1 MKQLQVVA
9 AADQPLSPQQK
20 KFNQL
25 VKRIDVARRRLAA
38 WVEHAPL
45 YVQAYH
51 HRAQP
56 LRMELVG
63 LQQQMVRR
71 LDEMSATPGGSKQ
84 GGWSKAQRETMSR
97 VICEVTAHLIDDEDT
112 APEIA
117 AELKV
122 LHDRHADVD
131 FDEQARE
138 SMAVMK
144 SMLET
149 VSGLDLGDETFES
162 EEELIERA
170 RERMKAHEQK
180 QEQERA
186 DASEPQP
193 DPGHAG
199 RHRRAEHA
207 ARRQQT
213 KHAKQ
218 AEEASQS
225 VREVFRKL
233 ASALHPDRATDEADR
248 TSRTAMM
255 QRVNE
260 AYANKDLLTLLSL
273 QLEIEQI
280 DAEHLARAT
289 AQRAA
294 QYNRVLTEQLQELE
308 AEIEARE
315 FGFCAEH
322 GITTSRRLDP
332 ERLGMLLDQEVA
344 ALRGALVEAQRDLRL
359 VQHPA
364 GAKRWLDDMRA
375 FHRAEDRMSPFGF

>member
-9 AADQPLSPQQK
+9 AANQPLSPQQK

-25 VKRIDVARRRLAA
+25 VKRIEVVRRRLAA

-45 YVQAYH
+45 FAQAHH
-51 HRAQP
+51 HRVQP
-56 LRMELVG
+56 LRMELLG

-71 LDEMSATPGGSKQ
+71 LDEMSAMPGGPKQ
-84 GGWSKAQRETMSR
+84 GAWSRAQRETMSR
-97 VICEVTAHLIDDEDT
+97 VICDVTAHLIGDEDT

-117 AELKV
+117 AELKA

-144 SMLET
+144 TMIET

-170 RERMKAHEQK
+170 RERMSAHEQ
-180 QEQERA
+180 QRA
-186 DASEPQP
+186 DAPEPQP

-207 ARRQQT
+207 ARRQQA

-233 ASALHPDRATDEADR
+233 ASALHPDRATDDADR
-248 TSRTAMM
+248 ASRTAMM
-255 QRVNE
+255 QRVNQ

-289 AQRAA
+289 SQRAA
-294 QYNRVLTEQLQELE
+294 QYNRLLTEQLQELE

-315 FGFCAEH
+315 FGFCAEY

-332 ERLGMLLDQEVA
+332 ERLGTLLDQEVA

-375 FHRAEDRMSPFGF
+375 YHREEDRMSPFGF

>member
-1 MKQLQVVA
+1 MKHLLVVA

-25 VKRIDVARRRLAA
+25 VKRIDVARRRLAT
-38 WVEHAPL
+38 WVEHVPL
-45 YVQAYH
+45 YAQAHH

-56 LRMELVG
+56 LRTELAG

-71 LDEMSATPGGSKQ
+71 LDKMSAMPGGPKQ

-97 VICEVTAHLIDDEDT
+97 VICDVTAQFIDDEDT
-112 APEIA
+112 TPEVA
-117 AELKV
+117 AELKA

-144 SMLET
+144 TMIET

-170 RERMKAHEQK
+170 RERMKEHQ
-180 QEQERA
+180 QQRA
-186 DASEPQP
+186 DAPEPDA

-199 RHRRAEHA
+199 RYRRAEHA
-207 ARRQQT
+207 ARRQQA

-233 ASALHPDRATDEADR
+233 ASALHPDRASDDADR
-248 TSRTAMM
+248 ASRTAMM

-289 AQRAA
+289 SQRAA

-315 FGFCAEH
+315 FGFCAEY

-344 ALRGALVEAQRDLRL
+344 ALRSALVEAQRDLRL
-359 VQHPA
+359 VQHAA

-375 FHRAEDRMSPFGF
+375 FHRAEDRMSPFGL

>member
-38 WVEHAPL
+38 WVEHVPL
-45 YVQAYH
+45 FAQAH
-51 HRAQP
+51 HQRLRP
-56 LRMELVG
+56 LHMSLAEL
-63 LQQQMVRR
+63 QRQMVRR
-71 LDEMSATPGGSKQ
+71 LDEMSAIPGGPKQ
-84 GGWSKAQRETMSR
+84 GGWTKPQRETMSR

-112 APEIA
+112 SPEIA
-117 AELKV
+117 AELKA

-144 SMLET
+144 TMIET
-149 VSGLDLGDETFES
+149 VSGLDLGDEAFES
-162 EEELIERA
+162 EEELIEHA
-170 RERMKAHEQK
+170 RERMKAQA
-180 QEQERA
+180 QQRA
-186 DASEPQP
+186 DAPEPQS

-207 ARRQQT
+207 AQRQQA
-213 KHAKQ
+213 KHAKR

-233 ASALHPDRATDEADR
+233 ASALHPDRAEDEADR
-248 TSRTAMM
+248 IARTAMM

-260 AYANKDLLTLLSL
+260 AYANKDLLTLFSL

-294 QYNRVLTEQLQELE
+294 QYNRVLAEQLQELE

-315 FGFCAEH
+315 LGFCAEH
-322 GITTSRRLDP
+322 GITASRRIDP
-332 ERLGMLLDQEVA
+332 ERLGTLLEQEVA
-344 ALRGALVEAQRDLRL
+344 AMRGALVEAERDLRL
-359 VQHPA
+359 VQNPA

-375 FHRAEDRMSPFGF
+375 FHRMEDRMSPFGF

>member
-1 MKQLQVVA
+1 MKHLQVVA

-38 WVEHAPL
+38 WVEHVPL
-45 YVQAYH
+45 FAQAHH
-51 HRAQP
+51 HRVQP
-56 LRMELVG
+56 LRTELIG
-63 LQQQMVRR
+63 LQQQMARR
-71 LDEMSATPGGSKQ
+71 LDEMSAMPGGPKQ

-97 VICEVTAHLIDDEDT
+97 VICDVTAQFIDDEDT

-117 AELKV
+117 AELKA

-144 SMLET
+144 TMLET

-170 RERMKAHEQK
+170 HERMQAHAQ
-180 QEQERA
+180 QRP
-186 DASEPQP
+186 DAPEAEP
-193 DPGHAG
+193 DSGHAG

-207 ARRQQT
+207 ARRQQA

-233 ASALHPDRATDEADR
+233 ASALHPDRATDDADR
-248 TSRTAMM
+248 ASRTTMM

-260 AYANKDLLTLLSL
+260 AYAKQDLLTLLSL

-289 AQRAA
+289 SQRAA

-315 FGFCAEH
+315 FGFCAEY

-375 FHRAEDRMSPFGF
+375 FHRAEDRMAPFGF